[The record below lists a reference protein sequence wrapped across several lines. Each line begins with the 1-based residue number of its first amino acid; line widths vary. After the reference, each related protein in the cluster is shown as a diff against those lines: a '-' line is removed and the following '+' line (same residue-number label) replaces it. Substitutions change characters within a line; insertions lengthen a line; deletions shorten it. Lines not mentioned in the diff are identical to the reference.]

1 LEGFFTVE
9 PLPDGQYDV
18 IVVDADTVDDTTA
31 PPAVRL
37 ELALTGGPH
46 KGDVLVLRA
55 TGLAREPLELLGLPG
70 TLMVRDGVPN
80 LRMD

>member
-1 LEGFFTVE
+1 ME

-18 IVVDADTVDDTTA
+18 IVVDADSAGDSAETQA
-31 PPAVRL
+31 IRL
-37 ELALTGGPH
+37 ELALTAGPH

-55 TGLAREPLELLGLPG
+55 TGLGREPLDLLGLPG
-70 TLMVRDGVPN
+70 TLTVRDGVPN